1 MRRLARCNFCLRN
14 DAVVSLVT
22 WLAMETLTVELVRF
36 QNAEDL
42 KTMLSAD
49 GPCLTVYMPLG
60 RDAAGEKAEKHQDL
74 KLRELLRTV
83 ETKAEQLGEKGRELL
98 AAAGHWDGI
107 RDAIGD
113 QMVKD
118 QRAPASMAVFRSENV
133 FQVALID
140 HPVAERAIIGPS
152 FYIRP
157 VLSELVKGRTF
168 YLLALSE
175 KNTRLLKCTRRSSEE
190 IPLPHSVHVSF
201 EEWMNQTKPDH
212 TAVNNAMT
220 SGSQG
225 QSGPNALA
233 PKGAD
238 RERKDEYLAH
248 FFKQIAHGVNEVLKG
263 KTEPLVLCAVEYEV
277 PVYREVNQYPNLV
290 SEEVHGAPNSL
301 KSGEMHA
308 RAMEALERSYQQKVD
323 EILAQWNHLVGGAA
337 SSRIKEVVTA
347 SYEGRVSTLLISDS
361 DEKTGVY
368 DEATHS
374 VKARETGGP
383 ADEDIVNEAAVQTI
397 LHAGKVLVAP
407 HRKMPNGNAVAAI
420 YRY

>member
-1 MRRLARCNFCLRN
+1 
-14 DAVVSLVT
+14 
-22 WLAMETLTVELVRF
+22 METLTVESVTF
-36 QNAEDL
+36 ESAWDL
-42 KTMLSAD
+42 KPLLSTA
-49 GPCLTVYMPLG
+49 GPCLTVYMPLS
-60 RDAAGEKAEKHQDL
+60 RDAAAGEKRDKHNALQ
-74 KLRELLRTV
+74 LRELLRTV
-83 ETKAEQLGEKGRELL
+83 EIKAEQLGEKGRDLI
-98 AAAGHWDGI
+98 AAAGHWDAI
-107 RDAIGD
+107 RDAIGGEIAG
-113 QMVKD
+113 D
-118 QRAPASMAVFRSENV
+118 QRAHPASIAIFRSENL
-133 FQVALID
+133 FQVTLMD
-140 HPVAERAIIGPS
+140 ERVADRAIIGPS
-152 FYIRP
+152 FSIRP
-157 VLSELVKGRTF
+157 LLSELVKGRTF

-190 IPLPHSVHVSF
+190 IPLPKGAEVSF
-201 EEWMNQTKPDH
+201 EAWMNQAKPDH
-212 TAVNNAMT
+212 TAVYNAMT

-248 FFKQIAHGVNEVLKG
+248 FFKQIARGVNEVLKG

-277 PVYREVNQYPNLV
+277 PIYREVNEYPNLA
-290 SEEVHGAPNSL
+290 SEEVRGAPNSL
-301 KSGEMHA
+301 KSGEMQA
-308 RAMEALERSYQQKVD
+308 RAIEALDRSYQKKVD
-323 EILAQWNHLVGGAA
+323 ETIAEWNHVVGGAG

-374 VKARETGGP
+374 VRARETGSP

-397 LHAGKVLVAP
+397 LHAGKVLVVP
-407 HRKMPNGNAVAAI
+407 HRKMPNGNALAAI